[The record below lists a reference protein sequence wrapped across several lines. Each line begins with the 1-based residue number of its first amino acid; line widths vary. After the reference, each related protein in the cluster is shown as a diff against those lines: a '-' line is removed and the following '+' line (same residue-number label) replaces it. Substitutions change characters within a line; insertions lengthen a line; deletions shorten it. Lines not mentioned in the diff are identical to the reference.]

1 MHLRPTR
8 PRPQPLPGAGDGI
21 DRAARGGGRP
31 RSHALVGG
39 AKQLGV
45 RLLSGAP
52 SFSMPQNYMQPGN
65 PKTGPFWE
73 YQSRP
78 VDGFLRSDPPC
89 RTSLAYTRA
98 CASSISR
105 MPVIRLPTHRRPL
118 VLPIAA
124 GEPSMQDDALRSAR
138 SGWGHCYERVRSPA
152 SLVVRIGKLRTLA
165 FVPTSA
171 QKSCDTIILRTYVSE
186 AAVKPWPMPNST
198 LTGSAL
204 SSTTAKS
211 VCRCRL
217 SGSKWLSWL

>member
-78 VDGFLRSDPPC
+78 VDGSCALIPLAEPPSLIRARARRRSPVCRLSVSRPIGARLFFQSPPASHRC
-89 RTSLAYTRA
+89 RM
-98 CASSISR
+98 I
-105 MPVIRLPTHRRPL
+105 
-118 VLPIAA
+118 
-124 GEPSMQDDALRSAR
+124 ALRLAR

-171 QKSCDTIILRTYVSE
+171 QKSCDTIILRTNVSE